1 MSVGMRKIEKKIRK
15 LYQLC
20 ITVLLGISKPEY
32 GLNRDSRK
40 IPVIVSL
47 TSHRPRFSTLH
58 ISLKSILCQTI
69 KADKIILNIEQE
81 NEAYLPEKVK
91 KLKQYGLSVN
101 ILQEN
106 LRPHNKYYET
116 MQKYPEAL
124 IITVDDDIVYNKTL
138 VESLLISYQKHPD
151 CIHAMRVH
159 KMTKNMNGVLNPYND
174 WKFEYPDLRDIPS
187 YALFATGVGGIL
199 YPPGC
204 LNQEVFNAENI
215 KKLCLN
221 ADDIWLKF
229 MELKNGTKCVCA
241 SSKNNRS
248 YGFEIRAQRNNGL
261 KFENCRKSKND
272 EYIAVLE
279 KFFNIRLSEYSD
291 QE

>member
-32 GLNRDSRK
+32 GLNRGSRK

-47 TSHRPRFSTLH
+47 ASHRPRFSTLH
-58 ISLKSILCQTI
+58 VSLKSLLCQTM
-69 KADKIILNIEQE
+69 KPDKIILNIAKEDE
-81 NEAYLPEKVK
+81 NFIPKNVMDLCAYGITVRICE
-91 KLKQYGLSVN
+91 
-101 ILQEN
+101 EN
-106 LRPHNKYYET
+106 LKPHNKYFYT
-116 MQKYPEAL
+116 MQEYPNAL
-124 IITVDDDIVYNKTL
+124 VITVDDDIVYNKTL

-174 WKFEYPDLRDIPS
+174 WKFEYPDLQDIPS

-204 LNQEVFNAENI
+204 LNQEVFNAKNI

-241 SSKNNRS
+241 SSKNNRP

-261 KFENCRKSKND
+261 KFENWHKSKND
-272 EYIAVLE
+272 KYIVTLE
-279 KFFNIRLSEYSD
+279 KVFGIQLSEYSD
-291 QE
+291 